1 MTSVTVDGKQILDTS
16 RLTDILADGI
26 RRTDLNQ
33 IIKNVDNPQEV
44 MRLISASDAW
54 KDGTDRFLSATS
66 FGFENGNI
74 ISPDEIKRHLKY
86 YLFPR
91 LIDIGQMRK
100 LAYHRIKGY
109 EFNSTI
115 TVDEAIYDCGLPPS
129 KIALA
134 TKILTTLGNKIDTG
148 PSSSE
153 IMSYPTTNCIIP
165 EAVMALLGY
174 TESSLTYKKPN
185 LSMKLKGNVYPDTSK
200 LALGNAVKNA
210 KASNNPDKIPLIY
223 YKSLGDKLIAF
234 FYLLF
239 CLSTRVEL
247 ICLFTCDIFVA
258 LYCILFEKP
267 FVYDENEKEYKITG
281 VFHWQPIEANWNN
294 LVTNEKMTLLRDYA
308 ELIGLLNA
316 AKNSQEFVI
325 SGIDIPIQN
334 DGDTAIFFD
343 FLLVQF
349 NQAKVYVEG
358 FNDFTRD
365 GYNSLKGWKPMKII
379 SLNRDRVY
387 VLVRTKRRICVAKGF
402 EYRGSVYD
410 LYQKFVPKKG
420 GMIPGGIEA
429 AAKKREERER
439 IERERIERER
449 EERERIEREREIE
462 RIEREERER
471 EERERE
477 AAEREA
483 AERERGEVGIVAED
497 PTWLAERLLEGDT
510 LVDQDIYQI
519 RENLNPLNVTG
530 EGVTELIDVVNNLFI
545 RVDVIFNIIRDQ
557 IPEFDIS
564 QLFENEMITAD
575 ETSIDLPNINGFTY
589 NYGSIFDEVT
599 YYLYVEPDYTDDY
612 LFNII
617 KFIIKERNPDLI
629 KKMDDIRID
638 EYVDITQE
646 KTPMKVDRVAPFIS
660 PAELT
665 PVRRTLPQISSPVG
679 FSLSPPSTGDPSTPL
694 KTPPDKGQVSP
705 GSQTQKPPF
714 KEGGRSSKKRKYK
727 KNRKTQR
734 RSTKKGRSKK
744 VKRTRNKNKSKR
756 R

>member
-16 RLTDILADGI
+16 RLTEILTNGI
-26 RRTDLNQ
+26 RRTDLNR
-33 IIKNVDNPQEV
+33 IIPNVDNPEEV

-54 KDGTDRFLSATS
+54 KDGTERFLSATS

-74 ISPDEIKRHLKY
+74 ISPDDIKGHLKT
-86 YLFPR
+86 YLFPI
-91 LIDIGQMRK
+91 LIHIGQMRK

-115 TVDEAIYDCGLPPS
+115 TVDVAIYDCGLAPS

-153 IMSYPTTNCIIP
+153 IMSYPKNNCIIP
-165 EAVMALLGY
+165 ETVMALLGY
-174 TESSLTYKKPN
+174 TDSSLTYKKPN
-185 LSMKLKGNVYPDTSK
+185 LIMKLKGNLYPDTSK
-200 LALGNAVKNA
+200 LALGNAVKNT

-239 CLSTRVEL
+239 CLSTDIKL

-294 LVTNEKMTLLRDYA
+294 LVTNEKSTLLRDYD

-316 AKNSQEFVI
+316 AKISQEFMI
-325 SGIDIPIQN
+325 SAIYTPIQN
-334 DGDTAIFFD
+334 DGGTASFFD
-343 FLLVQF
+343 FLSDQF
-349 NQAKVYVEG
+349 NQAKEYVAG
-358 FNDFTRD
+358 FNEFTRD
-365 GYNSLKGWKPMKII
+365 GYNLLKGWKPMKII
-379 SLNRDRVY
+379 SLNRDGVY
-387 VLVRTKRRICVAKGF
+387 VLVRSKRRICVAKEF

-410 LYQKFVPKKG
+410 LYQNFVSKKG
-420 GMIPGGIEA
+420 GMIRGWKEA
-429 AAKKREERER
+429 VVRKREERER
-439 IERERIERER
+439 IERERVEREAA
-449 EERERIEREREIE
+449 
-462 RIEREERER
+462 EREERER
-471 EERERE
+471 EERERV
-477 AAEREA
+477 EREERERV
-483 AERERGEVGIVAED
+483 ERERGEVGIVAED
-497 PTWLAERLLEGDT
+497 PPWLTERLLEGDT
-510 LVDQDIYQI
+510 LVDQDINQI

-530 EGVTELIDVVNNLFI
+530 KGVTELIDVVNNLFI
-545 RVDVIFNIIRDQ
+545 RVRMIFDIICRQ
-557 IPEFDIS
+557 IPGFDIS

-575 ETSIDLPNINGFTY
+575 ETRIDLPNIDGLTY

-599 YYLYVEPDYTDDY
+599 YYLYVEPDYTDDH
-612 LFNII
+612 LFYTI
-617 KFIIKERNPDLI
+617 KFIIKERLDNPDII
-629 KKMDDIRID
+629 KKMDDIRIT
-638 EYVDITQE
+638 ESVDRKQE
-646 KTPMKVDRVAPFIS
+646 KNPITVASGVGSVVS
-660 PAELT
+660 PAEMT
-665 PVRRTLPQISSPVG
+665 PKRLPVKKNISPVG
-679 FSLSPPSTGDPSTPL
+679 FSLSPQEGPSTP
-694 KTPPDKGQVSP
+694 PDRGQVSP
-705 GSQTQKPPF
+705 GSQTQKPHF

-734 RSTKKGRSKK
+734 RSTKKSRSKK
-744 VKRTRNKNKSKR
+744 VKRTRNNKKSKR